1 MRIAYGVH
9 GYGRGH
15 ASRALA
21 ILPELKRQHEV
32 LLLAGGD
39 AYDLLKP
46 EHTVVRI
53 PTLRFYYVKKSR
65 FSPFWSALRNFPS
78 LMDIELHGPGLGCVC
93 ATLAD
98 FAPDVVIA
106 DADSW
111 THRAAKRLKIPRI
124 GFDHFGILAYCKH
137 QVPLWE
143 QAGLWMNSL
152 GYQRMMGQPERVV
165 VSSFYPAEA
174 QRPGVTVVGPLLRA
188 EVLRTRPT
196 DGEHLLVYLNQGRN
210 MFTSRLRRAL
220 IEIGIPVKIYGIGER
235 KRDEN
240 LIFCP
245 QSNLP
250 FIEDLA
256 NCRALLST
264 AGNQLIGEALHLRKP
279 VLVIPEQ
286 SLEQRLNAA
295 AVDRMGIGI
304 SVGIGRIGKDVIEKF
319 LALAPQ
325 YKDKIQT
332 VVEHGWGDAHDAL
345 RKCLHELAGPSL
357 ERSDVVERLREEAL
371 T

>member
-46 EHTVVRI
+46 DHAVVRI

-78 LMDIELHGPGLGCVC
+78 LLDIELHGPGLGCVC
-93 ATLAD
+93 ASLAD

-111 THRAAKRLKIPRI
+111 THRAAKRLNIPRI
-124 GFDHFGILAYCKH
+124 SFDHFGILAYCKH
-137 QVPLWE
+137 QVSAFD

-152 GYQRMMGQPERVV
+152 GYKRIMGQPERVV
-165 VSSFYPAEA
+165 VSSFYPAEPA
-174 QRPGVTVVGPLLRA
+174 RPGVTVVGPLLRA
-188 EVLRTRPT
+188 EVLKTRPSE
-196 DGEHLLVYLNQGRN
+196 GEHLLVYLNQGRN

-220 IEIGIPVKIYGIGER
+220 IELGIPVKIYGMGER

-240 LIFCP
+240 LVFCP

-250 FIEDLA
+250 FVEDLA

-264 AGNQLIGEALHLRKP
+264 AGNQLIGEALHLNKP

-295 AVDRMGIGI
+295 AVDRLGIGI
-304 SVGIGRIGKDVIEKF
+304 GVTLRAIRTEVIRTF
-319 LALAPQ
+319 LALAPR
-325 YKDKIQT
+325 YKETIRT
-332 VVEHGWGDAHDAL
+332 VVEKGWSDPYDAI
-345 RKCLHELAGPSL
+345 CNGLHELGRPSP
-357 ERSDVVERLREEAL
+357 ERSHVVERLREVAL